1 MFLFLKRLTASLNF
15 LIKKKHSVANLRIIR
30 LAMLFRMKMFIQ
42 HSLLYDSYATLYTT
56 QLDIYIHKRH

>member
-1 MFLFLKRLTASLNF
+1 
-15 LIKKKHSVANLRIIR
+15 
-30 LAMLFRMKMFIQ
+30 MLFRMKMFIQ